1 MKRIFW
7 IILALLLVALL
18 TSPNE
23 GLHKKKINQE
33 FKGENPVTGVLGA
46 GKVFSELVSYH
57 DYYVFSS
64 TTFRDETVSFGIFRM
79 VFVFKDLDLIE
90 TEGEN

>member
-23 GLHKKKINQE
+23 ELHKKKINQE
-33 FKGENPVTGVLGA
+33 FKGKNPFTGILGA
-46 GKVFSELVSYH
+46 GKVFSELVTYH
-57 DYYVFSS
+57 DYYIFSS
-64 TTFRDETVSFGIFRM
+64 MTFRDETVSFGIFRT

-90 TEGEN
+90 SEGEN

>member
-1 MKRIFW
+1 
-7 IILALLLVALL
+7 
-18 TSPNE
+18 
-23 GLHKKKINQE
+23 
-33 FKGENPVTGVLGA
+33 VLGA